1 MYAIIY
7 AVQWTVVEY
16 EHPSG
21 EAPVLSFLQTLT
33 GDAKAE
39 AIALVRIIAE
49 RGNALRAPLSK
60 ALGAGVFELRGRS
73 SGVRIFYTFKPGRVI
88 VLLDGIVKKRGDI
101 PPAVLARVRRFRTEV
116 MS

>member
-1 MYAIIY
+1 LYDIIQ
-7 AVQWTVVEY
+7 VRWTVTEY

-33 GDAKAE
+33 DDAKTE
-39 AIALVRIIAE
+39 AVALVRIIAE

-60 ALGAGVFELRGRS
+60 ALGSGLFELRGRT
-73 SGVRIFYTFKPGRVI
+73 SGVRIFYTLKPGRVI

-101 PPAVLARVRRFRTEV
+101 PPAVLARVRRFRREV